1 LAESFFS
8 TSGRKDFQPGNFLE
22 NVFTREVSEVSRIGK
37 APITVPS
44 GVDVKVDG
52 TTVTVKGKIGELTRT
67 LPVTMKIDL
76 TDGVIT
82 VARPNDD
89 PDQRALHGLTRSLIN
104 NMVIGCSEGYSKRLE
119 LIGTGYRVQEKGKA
133 LEINVGYS
141 HPVPIEPI
149 GANVLA
155 VDGQTFINITGPSK
169 EDVGEQAARIR
180 KVRKPNPYTG
190 KGIKYSDEVIRRK
203 AGKTAVG
210 TGA

>member
-1 LAESFFS
+1 M
-8 TSGRKDFQPGNFLE
+8 
-22 NVFTREVSEVSRIGK
+22 SRIGK

-52 TTVTVKGKIGELTRT
+52 TTVTVKGKFGELTRT
-67 LPVTMKIDL
+67 LPATMKIDL

-82 VARPNDD
+82 VDRPNDE

-119 LIGTGYRVQEKGKA
+119 LIGTGYRVQQKGKA

-149 GANVLA
+149 GFNTLA
-155 VDGQTFINITGPSK
+155 ADGQTFINISGPSK
-169 EDVGEQAARIR
+169 EDVGEQAAQIR

-210 TGA
+210 AGA